1 MRPTDKELL
10 GSHLPAE
17 AVAPVI
23 KLLKENGIH
32 LVITRNRISKLGD
45 FKPGNAKHPHCITVN
60 GSLNKYSFLLVF
72 LHELSH
78 LFVYTRCGNRV
89 KPHGKEWKQQFGSI
103 LREALEAGLFHPSL
117 EEELT
122 AYSHRVKASGVA
134 DVALSRALARFD
146 GENAVRGWRF
156 LDELPRD
163 VVFQT
168 MNGRTFVKEEKVR
181 TRYRCL
187 CLDNK
192 RRYLIN
198 PLVRVKQIQ
207 VADEHKTAG
216 KNQSTNDQTNTS
228 NGQK

>member
-1 MRPTDKELL
+1 MRPTEKELL
-10 GSHLPAE
+10 GSYLPAE
-17 AVAPVI
+17 AVAPVM
-23 KLLKENGIH
+23 KLLKEHGVR
-32 LVITRNRISKLGD
+32 LVITGNRVSKLGD
-45 FKPGNAKHPHCITVN
+45 FRPGTSKRPHSISVN

-78 LFVYTRCGNRV
+78 LIVFKKYGNRV
-89 KPHGKEWKQQFGSI
+89 KPHGKEWKQQFGFVV
-103 LREALEAGLFHPSL
+103 REAVTASLFHPSL
-117 EEELT
+117 EVELT

-146 GENAVRGWRF
+146 GDNAIEGWHF
-156 LDELPRD
+156 LDELPLD

-168 MNGRTFVKEEKVR
+168 MNGRTFVKEEKMR

-198 PLVRVKQIQ
+198 QLARVKPLPATGQ
-207 VADEHKTAG
+207 HGLT
-216 KNQSTNDQTNTS
+216 KNHQLNIDQTKS
-228 NGQK
+228 

>member
-1 MRPTDKELL
+1 MRPTEKELL
-10 GSHLPAE
+10 GSCLPAE
-17 AVAPVI
+17 AVEPVLE
-23 KLLKENGIH
+23 LLKEHRIH

-45 FKPGNAKHPHCITVN
+45 FKPGNAKRPHTITVN

-78 LFVYTRCGNRV
+78 LIVFKRCSNHV
-89 KPHGKEWKQQFGSI
+89 KPHGKEWKQQFGAI
-103 LREALEAGLFHPSL
+103 VREAVEAGLFHPSL

-122 AYSHRVKASGVA
+122 DYSHRVKASGVA

-146 GENAVRGWRF
+146 GDNAVSGWHF
-156 LDELPRD
+156 LDELPHD

-168 MNGRTFVKEEKVR
+168 MNGRTFMKEEKVR

-198 PLVRVKQIQ
+198 QLARVKPLPATGQQDVSRNHQI
-207 VADEHKTAG
+207 
-216 KNQSTNDQTNTS
+216 NIDQTKS
-228 NGQK
+228 